1 MLKKI
6 KTNEELKDLIKEG
19 TWLVDFSAKW
29 CGPCR
34 MLEPVIESISKKYNV
49 VQIDIDESSDIAA
62 QYAVMSIPTLL
73 VMKNGQ
79 EMAKEIGYRNEEE
92 IIKILNSDN

>member
-34 MLEPVIESISKKYNV
+34 MLEPVIESISKNYNV
-49 VQIDIDESSDIAA
+49 IQIDIDESSDIAA

-92 IIKILNSDN
+92 IENMLKN

>member
-6 KTNEELKDLIKEG
+6 KKVDELDELVKEG

-34 MLEPVIESISKKYNV
+34 MLEPVLESVSKSNNV
-49 VQIDIDESSDIAA
+49 IQIDVDESQELAMK
-62 QYAVMSIPTLL
+62 YAVMSIPTLI
-73 VMKNGQ
+73 VFKDG
-79 EMAKEIGYRNEEE
+79 KEESKSLGYRNEEE
-92 IIKILNSDN
+92 ILKMLNNN

>member
-6 KTNEELKDLIKEG
+6 KTVGELDELVKEG

-34 MLEPVIESISKKYNV
+34 MLEPVLESVSKSNNV
-49 VQIDIDESSDIAA
+49 IQIDVDESQELAMK
-62 QYAVMSIPTLL
+62 YAVMSIPTLI
-73 VMKNGQ
+73 VFKDG
-79 EMAKEIGYRNEEE
+79 KEESKSLGYRSEEE
-92 IIKILNSDN
+92 ILKMLNNN

>member
-6 KTNEELKDLIKEG
+6 KTVDELDELVKEG

-34 MLEPVIESISKKYNV
+34 MLEPVLESVSKSNNV
-49 VQIDIDESSDIAA
+49 IQIDVDESQELAMK
-62 QYAVMSIPTLL
+62 YAVMSIPTLI
-73 VMKNGQ
+73 VFKDG
-79 EMAKEIGYRNEEE
+79 KEESKSLGYRNEEE
-92 IIKILNSDN
+92 ILKMLNNN

>member
-6 KTNEELKDLIKEG
+6 NNKEDFSKTISSG

-34 MLEPVIESISKKYNV
+34 MLEPVIESVSKNNDV
-49 VQIDIDESSDIAA
+49 IQIDIDEAIDIAEEFGI
-62 QYAVMSIPTLL
+62 MSVPTLL
-73 VMKNGQ
+73 VFKDGVLKN
-79 EMAKEIGYRNEEE
+79 KEIGYMPEEE
-92 IIKILNSDN
+92 ILNLFK

>member
-6 KTNEELKDLIKEG
+6 ETLNELEENVKSG

-34 MLEPVIESISKKYNV
+34 MLEPVLESVSKKHNV
-49 VQIDIDESSDIAA
+49 LQIDVDEA
-62 QYAVMSIPTLL
+62 QELAVKFGIMSIPTLI
-73 VMKNGQ
+73 VFKDG
-79 EMAKEIGYRNEEE
+79 KEVSKSLGYKSEEE
-92 IIKILNSDN
+92 ILKMLNND